1 MDSTRTLASW
11 RKDHGFGILCIVTAE
26 GEHFLV
32 ETNPGSGPDGLGTWA
47 RMSDREMREHI
58 AARGFSP
65 ADSDDA
71 VQLSRQ
77 WKTTVTRRSPL
88 DKSIAR

>member
-1 MDSTRTLASW
+1 MESGRTLASW
-11 RKDHGFGILCIVTAE
+11 RRDHGFGILCIISPE
-26 GEHFLV
+26 GEQFLV
-32 ETNPGSGPDGLGTWA
+32 QTDGGPGHDGLGTWA
-47 RMSDREMREHI
+47 RMSDRELREHL

-77 WKTTVTRRSPL
+77 WATTVSRGSQLTR
-88 DKSIAR
+88 SIAR

>member
-1 MDSTRTLASW
+1 MHSERSLASW
-11 RKDHGFGILCIVTAE
+11 RRDHGFGLLCIITPA

-32 ETNPGSGPDGLGTWA
+32 ETDPGPGHDGAGTWG
-47 RMSDREMREHI
+47 RMSDRELREHL

-77 WKTTVTRRSPL
+77 WATTVTRRSQL
-88 DKSIAR
+88 DRWIAR